1 MKIYFRRPYH
11 ESLGQLVALRAA
23 ASGAERGDV
32 DGRVG
37 ALSLT
42 ARAHLRRAVAFRSR
56 LPQLSRGASS
66 SSVASSSVASVALG
80 GSLAGGFGAAGA
92 CDGDST
98 LSPPKSP
105 KSPFPPPL
113 RSWPTRRRD
122 GDDVSGNVER
132 CAVQDSEPA
141 GKQIPNNPFFPYVA
155 SPFLPYVTHFSH
167 MSKNNV
173 CVALFRQSLALRM
186 QGDMWLFDC
195 GESTQ
200 VQMMHCS
207 VSHHQLTRLFV
218 SHMHGDHCFGIPGL
232 LCGIAAAISG
242 NLDGSDLEED
252 SLSGRNR
259 HPHHTERKQLPPLQI
274 VGPAGLRSWI
284 RAGEKRAQSAH

>member
-141 GKQIPNNPFFPYVA
+141 GKQIPNNPFSQMWRP
-155 SPFLPYVTHFSH
+155 HFSH
-167 MSKNNV
+167 MSKKL
-173 CVALFRQSLALRM
+173 CFALQ
-186 QGDMWLFDC
+186 D
-195 GESTQ
+195 
-200 VQMMHCS
+200 V
-207 VSHHQLTRLFV
+207 
-218 SHMHGDHCFGIPGL
+218 HGG
-232 LCGIAAAISG
+232 
-242 NLDGSDLEED
+242 
-252 SLSGRNR
+252 SLSAILISK
-259 HPHHTERKQLPPLQI
+259 HDQPPAI
-274 VGPAGLRSWI
+274 P
-284 RAGEKRAQSAH
+284 